1 MTKLTWI
8 ELRKAIANHAGSS
21 EKETATFLNA
31 LITQIQNGLKEDRQ
45 VRITG
50 LGTFRLQE
58 VSPRKSVD
66 VTTGEAIV
74 IPGYNKVSF
83 LPEIGVKELVQSGT
97 PTAPTEED
105 SPLQR
110 LGKQADEIV
119 SIIQNEINIPTEQE
133 RPDIPEIPEIPES
146 SEEPKLPAEPEAP
159 KAETSPEVKI
169 QTIEKQQSAFHFL
182 RDLLITL
189 CVIIL
194 LLVGCFFLVKGGI
207 RNWIEGQMN
216 RVTQTTQA
224 KQEPVENPCSIDT
237 ISCATGAEEVEKT
250 EVGEEVKTAEETE
263 TVTGIPAKR
272 VYTEF
277 MATETIQPGSR
288 LAYLARKYY
297 GQTDLWVFIFEAN
310 KDRYTNPNAIPMGE
324 EIRIPVLPAEW
335 QDLNNPQVRQT
346 VDQLLNEYTR

>member
-1 MTKLTWI
+1 
-8 ELRKAIANHAGSS
+8 
-21 EKETATFLNA
+21 
-31 LITQIQNGLKEDRQ
+31 
-45 VRITG
+45 
-50 LGTFRLQE
+50 
-58 VSPRKSVD
+58 
-66 VTTGEAIV
+66 EAIV
-74 IPGYNKVSF
+74 IPGYNKIIF
-83 LPEIGVKELVQSGT
+83 LPEVGVKELVQSGT

-110 LGKQADEIV
+110 LSKQADEIV
-119 SIIQNEINIPTEQE
+119 SIIQNEINISAEPEAPE
-133 RPDIPEIPEIPES
+133 VPEKPESPDIPESPEK
-146 SEEPKLPAEPEAP
+146 PKLPAEPEAP

-216 RVTQTTQA
+216 RVTLTTQA
-224 KQEPVENPCSIDT
+224 KQEPVENPCLIDT
-237 ISCATGAEEVEKT
+237 IPCASIEEVVQPQ
-250 EVGEEVKTAEETE
+250 EVEVVE
-263 TVTGIPAKR
+263 GIPAQR

-324 EIRIPVLPAEW
+324 KIRIPVLPNEW

-346 VDQLLNEYTR
+346 IDQLLNEYTR

>member
-97 PTAPTEED
+97 PTTPTEED

-110 LGKQADEIV
+110 LGKQAEEIV
-119 SIIQNEINIPTEQE
+119 SIIHNEINIPTEPE
-133 RPDIPEIPEIPES
+133 RPEKPESPETPDIPESPE
-146 SEEPKLPAEPEAP
+146 KP
-159 KAETSPEVKI
+159 KAEPSPEAKI

-216 RVTQTTQA
+216 RVTLTTQA
-224 KQEPVENPCSIDT
+224 KQEPVENPCLIDT
-237 ISCATGAEEVEKT
+237 IPCASVVEEAETVEETKTAEKT
-250 EVGEEVKTAEETE
+250 EVVE
-263 TVTGIPAKR
+263 GIPAKR

-297 GQTDLWVFIFEAN
+297 GQTDLWVFIYEAN

-346 VDQLLNEYTR
+346 IDQLLNEYTR

>member
-133 RPDIPEIPEIPES
+133 RPERPDIPEIPES
-146 SEEPKLPAEPEAP
+146 PEAP
-159 KAETSPEVKI
+159 EKPKAEPSPEVKI

-224 KQEPVENPCSIDT
+224 KQEPVENPCLIDT
-237 ISCATGAEEVEKT
+237 IPCTAIEEVVQPQ
-250 EVGEEVKTAEETE
+250 EVEVVE
-263 TVTGIPAKR
+263 GIPAKR

-310 KDRYTNPNAIPMGE
+310 KDRYANPNAIPMGE
-324 EIRIPVLPAEW
+324 EIRIPVLPNEW
-335 QDLNNPQVRQT
+335 QDLHNPQVRQT
-346 VDQLLNEYTR
+346 IDQLLNEYTR

>member
-8 ELRKAIANHAGSS
+8 ELRKAIANHVGSS
-21 EKETATFLNA
+21 EKETAAFLNA

-50 LGTFRLQE
+50 LGIFRLQE

-74 IPGYNKVSF
+74 IPGYNKIIF
-83 LPEIGVKELVQSGT
+83 LPEVGVKELVQSGT

-119 SIIQNEINIPTEQE
+119 SIIQNEINIPTE
-133 RPDIPEIPEIPES
+133 PEKPES
-146 SEEPKLPAEPEAP
+146 SEKPKLPAEPEAP
-159 KAETSPEVKI
+159 KAEPSPEVKI

-216 RVTQTTQA
+216 RMTQTTQA
-224 KQEPVENPCSIDT
+224 KQEPDTNPCLIDSVPCT
-237 ISCATGAEEVEKT
+237 TVAEEAEEAEKT
-250 EVGEEVKTAEETE
+250 ETEEVAKTAEETKA
-263 TVTGIPAKR
+263 VTGIPAKR

-297 GQTDLWVFIFEAN
+297 GQTDLWVFIYEAN

-324 EIRIPVLPAEW
+324 KIRIPVLPNEW

-346 VDQLLNEYTR
+346 IDQLLNEYTR

>member
-133 RPDIPEIPEIPES
+133 RPERPDIPEIPES
-146 SEEPKLPAEPEAP
+146 PEAP
-159 KAETSPEVKI
+159 EKPKAEPSPEVKI

-216 RVTQTTQA
+216 RVTLTTQA

-237 ISCATGAEEVEKT
+237 ISYTTEAEDAKEAERTEVEEVA
-250 EVGEEVKTAEETE
+250 KTAEETE
-263 TVTGIPAKR
+263 VVIGIPAKR

-310 KDRYTNPNAIPMGE
+310 KDRYANPNAIPMGE
-324 EIRIPVLPAEW
+324 EIRIPVLPNEW

-346 VDQLLNEYTR
+346 IDQLLNEYTR

>member
-50 LGTFRLQE
+50 LGIFRLQE
-58 VSPRKSVD
+58 IAPRKSVD

-74 IPGYNKVSF
+74 IPGYNKVVF

-97 PTAPTEED
+97 PTASDEED

-119 SIIQNEINIPTEQE
+119 SIIHNEINIPTEPE
-133 RPDIPEIPEIPES
+133 SPVIPETPETPDIPEIPEKPK
-146 SEEPKLPAEPEAP
+146 EEV
-159 KAETSPEVKI
+159 SPEVKI

-224 KQEPVENPCSIDT
+224 KQEPDTNPCLIDT
-237 ISCATGAEEVEKT
+237 ISYTTEAEDAKEAERTEVEEVA
-250 EVGEEVKTAEETE
+250 KTAEETE
-263 TVTGIPAKR
+263 VVIGIPAKR

-297 GQTDLWVFIFEAN
+297 GQTDLWVFIYEAN
-310 KDRYTNPNAIPMGE
+310 KDRYVNPNAIPMGE
-324 EIRIPVLPAEW
+324 EIRIPVLPAQW
-335 QDLNNPQVRQT
+335 QDLDNPQVKQT
-346 VDQLLNEYTR
+346 IDQLVNEYTR

>member
-50 LGTFRLQE
+50 LGIFRLQE
-58 VSPRKSVD
+58 IAPRKSVD

-74 IPGYNKVSF
+74 IPGYNKVVF

-97 PTAPTEED
+97 PTASDEED

-119 SIIQNEINIPTEQE
+119 SIIHNEINIST
-133 RPDIPEIPEIPES
+133 PELPEMPET
-146 SEEPKLPAEPEAP
+146 PETP
-159 KAETSPEVKI
+159 ETKI
-169 QTIEKQQSAFHFL
+169 ETIEKQQSAFHFL

-194 LLVGCFFLVKGGI
+194 LLVGCFFLAKSGI
-207 RNWIEGQMN
+207 RNWIENQMN
-216 RVTQTTQA
+216 RVENVTTPQSTIEENA
-224 KQEPVENPCSIDT
+224 QPATEENIDPIIDENIEPAV
-237 ISCATGAEEVEKT
+237 
-250 EVGEEVKTAEETE
+250 EETSE
-263 TVTGIPAKR
+263 PTIVEGIPAER

-297 GQTDLWVFIFEAN
+297 GQTDLWVFIYEAN
-310 KDRYTNPNAIPMGE
+310 KDRYVNPNAIPMGE
-324 EIRIPVLPAEW
+324 EIRIPVLPAQW
-335 QDLNNPQVRQT
+335 QDLDNPQVKQT
-346 VDQLLNEYTR
+346 IDQLVNEYTR

>member
-8 ELRKAIANHAGSS
+8 ELRKAIANHVGSS
-21 EKETATFLNA
+21 EKETAAFLNA

-110 LGKQADEIV
+110 LGKQAEEIV
-119 SIIQNEINIPTEQE
+119 SIIHNEINIPIEPE
-133 RPDIPEIPEIPES
+133 RPEKPESPEIPES
-146 SEEPKLPAEPEAP
+146 PEKP
-159 KAETSPEVKI
+159 EVETSPEVKI

-224 KQEPVENPCSIDT
+224 KQEPIENPCLIDT
-237 ISCATGAEEVEKT
+237 IPCATGAEEVEKT
-250 EVGEEVKTAEETE
+250 EVGEEVKTAEKTE

-324 EIRIPVLPAEW
+324 EIRIPVLPNEW

-346 VDQLLNEYTR
+346 IDQLLNEYTR